1 MHRPSRPTMFALG
14 ALAAASVLAT
24 TAAVAATTDDL
35 LRAPIQGS
43 LTTDPQ
49 GFFGSNPGGAPWQIT
64 SGEAKVQ
71 SDGTLKVSIVGL
83 IIPGRGTGPV
93 TTISASVAC
102 NNVKAA
108 TTAPVPL
115 STAGNAEIKATLNLP
130 ARCLGPAVL
139 IHPNGNA
146 ATYIAMTGR

>member
-1 MHRPSRPTMFALG
+1 MHRPSRPAMFVLG
-14 ALAAASVLAT
+14 ALAAASVLGT
-24 TAAVAATTDDL
+24 TAAVAATSDDL
-35 LRAPIQGS
+35 LRAPVQGS

-49 GFFGSNPGGAPWQIT
+49 GFFGSNPGGAPWQVT

-71 SDGTLKVSIVGL
+71 ADGTLKVSLVGL

-93 TTISASVAC
+93 TTVSASVAC

-108 TTAPVPL
+108 TSPAVPL
-115 STAGNAEIKATLNLP
+115 SAAGDAEIKATLNLP

-139 IHPNGNA
+139 IHPNGNT

>member
-1 MHRPSRPTMFALG
+1 MHRPSRTATFVLG

-24 TAAVAATTDDL
+24 TAAVAATSDDL

-43 LTTDPQ
+43 LPTDPKP
-49 GFFGSNPGGAPWQIT
+49 FFGSNPGGAPWQIT

-71 SDGTLKVSIVGL
+71 ADGTLKVSIVGL
-83 IIPGRGTGPV
+83 VIPGVGTGPV
-93 TTISASVAC
+93 VTVSASVAC

-108 TTAPVPL
+108 TTGTVPL
-115 STAGNAEIKATLNLP
+115 SSAGNAEIKATLNVP